1 MSAPRKA
8 SMLHNANGP
17 TMDIF
22 AATVAATVGCWPL
35 VGSGDKLA
43 VDGAAVDA
51 MRASLRGANF
61 GGIVVIGEGE
71 KDEAPMLYNGEI
83 IGGGQPIEWDIAVD
97 PVDGT
102 ALAAAGI
109 DGAVAVMAASER
121 GSMLESSEV
130 YYMQKIVAGP
140 AARGLLDL
148 DVSPSE
154 NIQRLALVLGKPVS
168 EVCVAVINKPR
179 NAELIAEV
187 QASGA
192 KWVRFDEGD
201 IAMAVAAATP
211 NTGVDLLLGVG
222 GSPEGVVTA
231 CAVQV
236 LGGFM
241 QTRFAPETP
250 EQISRALAANYDLER
265 KFELEEL
272 ASGTKFIFV
281 LTAITDG
288 LLADGV
294 RVDGDDLV
302 VQSFILD
309 SELGV
314 GHTVEVRIPRD

>member
-1 MSAPRKA
+1 
-8 SMLHNANGP
+8 
-17 TMDIF
+17 
-22 AATVAATVGCWPL
+22 
-35 VGSGDKLA
+35 
-43 VDGAAVDA
+43 
-51 MRASLRGANF
+51 
-61 GGIVVIGEGE
+61 
-71 KDEAPMLYNGEI
+71 
-83 IGGGQPIEWDIAVD
+83 
-97 PVDGT
+97 
-102 ALAAAGI
+102 
-109 DGAVAVMAASER
+109 
-121 GSMLESSEV
+121 
-130 YYMQKIVAGP
+130 
-140 AARGLLDL
+140 LLDL
-148 DVSPSE
+148 DASPTE

-168 EVCVAVINKPR
+168 EVRVAVINKPR
-179 NAELIAEV
+179 NSDLISEV

-192 KWVRFDEGD
+192 QWVRFDEGD

-250 EQISRALAANYDLER
+250 DQISRALDANYDLER
-265 KFELEEL
+265 KFELDEL
-272 ASGTKFIFV
+272 ASGSKFIFV

-294 RVDGDDLV
+294 RVDGDDFV